1 MLLVEVILY
10 KCPKVLTCSKAP
22 MLAFTCGYAGSYTT
36 CRGTK
41 SCWVGYISGGARPR
55 QGKIKLKSCWG
66 CLGEEKHSTIPPWG
80 ILARNNEKFVLAR
93 VTSFSPGANWGYQ
106 GLKLD
111 WWGKNRKVRFV
122 TQFHTQTCQYYTK
135 VICSLPCK

>member
-41 SCWVGYISGGARPR
+41 SRRVGDISGRARPR
-55 QGKIKLKSCWG
+55 QGKIKLTSRRG
-66 CLGEEKHSTIPPWG
+66 GLGKEKHSTIPPQG
-80 ILARNNEKFVLAR
+80 ILVRNNEKFVLAG
-93 VTSFSPGANWGYQ
+93 VTSFSFGANWGYQ
-106 GLKLD
+106 GL
-111 WWGKNRKVRFV
+111 
-122 TQFHTQTCQYYTK
+122 
-135 VICSLPCK
+135 S